1 MRYCGFCGSTVPDNA
16 RFCGNCGRAFG
27 VATEG
32 VTDLSSSPELGQR
45 APGVLLYDQPTSGR
59 QTEENP
65 VILFD
70 IPLLGALSGDVQ
82 ASMGNVPM
90 VQGTPQAGGGPMVHG
105 SPSLPHSPPGQ
116 SLYQGATSSASPSPN
131 QGAGSLP
138 AHPLHSP
145 PGQSLYQSAASS
157 APPSPHQGAGSL
169 PVNPLRPPIR
179 HEPRPAHPAQPPYT
193 HPVRPPVHQESP
205 PSHSRMHHHRTE
217 SLKSHIHQQGS
228 PSHLKLPRRLHSLHL
243 HDSVLRWIIVLA
255 AGAVIVISGGIAIA
269 FALVPPAVS
278 LSLIGSSTVTSGAL
292 LHLHGQ
298 GFTPGATVALSLDN
312 RVPLAYQDRSAMKE
326 AKHSAA
332 TALGILA
339 AEQLQSPMAAQGAI
353 KVDSRGTFDVT
364 IEVSPSWPLGSH
376 TIRATEEL
384 ESHSAELTFTIVQG
398 VAALTPTATPS
409 PSPSP
414 TPQPTP
420 GLTPSPTPSPSP
432 SPTPT
437 PSPTPPPSPVPP
449 ALTVNTTS
457 INANTDCPY
466 NGGWTCTVTLS
477 SDQSAQSNLNWLA
490 SSTGAGGITFNPS
503 NGTLSPGQ
511 QAQVTISVAD
521 SGCPSSA
528 SLAFAGPANT
538 VTVSWSCSP
547 PTLKVSPT
555 SFNIPDSNCSYT
567 TESGWTCMETLSLA
581 NQGDP
586 NLDWSTPG
594 AVGGT
599 SVQYSPTSGTL
610 SAGQPQQVTIT
621 IPDMVCPNS
630 ITLSFIVSGGNSID
644 VPWNCAAPTLTVSA
658 GGTCPPDGNGN
669 GICTDTLALASGS
682 QGMLSWSASSDLA
695 GVTFSPPDGT
705 LSPGQS
711 IQVTVTVP
719 ASDCSS
725 GSGHFYYAGNGGNT
739 VTVTW
744 TCTTPTPTPTP

>member
-1 MRYCGFCGSTVPDNA
+1 MRYCRFCGSALPDNA
-16 RFCGNCGRAFG
+16 RFCGSCGRAFG

-32 VTDLSSSPELGQR
+32 VTDLSSSPELDLL
-45 APGVLLYDQPTSGR
+45 APDALRHDQPTSGW

-65 VILFD
+65 VVLFD
-70 IPLLGALSGDVQ
+70 IPLLGALSRDVQ
-82 ASMGNVPM
+82 APMGNVPM
-90 VQGTPQAGGGPMVHG
+90 VQGTPQAGGVPMVQG
-105 SPSLPHSPPGQ
+105 SPSLPNTPPGQ
-116 SLYQGATSSASPSPN
+116 GLYQG
-131 QGAGSLP
+131 
-138 AHPLHSP
+138 
-145 PGQSLYQSAASS
+145 AASS
-157 APPSPHQGAGSL
+157 APSSPYQGAGSL
-169 PVNPLRPPIR
+169 PVHPLRPPIPR
-179 HEPRPAHPAQPPYT
+179 EPRPAHPAQPPSHYGPPYT
-193 HPVRPPVHQESP
+193 HPVQPPIHQEPP
-205 PSHSRMHHHRTE
+205 PSQGRMHLHHTE
-217 SLKSHIHQQGS
+217 SLKSHIHHRRS
-228 PSHLKLPRRLHSLHL
+228 SSHLKLPRRPHTLHL
-243 HDSVLRWIIVLA
+243 HDSVLWWIIVLA

-312 RVPLAYQDRSAMKE
+312 RVPLAYQDRSAMKKT
-326 AKHSAA
+326 KHSAA

-339 AEQLQSPMAAQGAI
+339 AEQLQSPVAAQGAI

-376 TIRATEEL
+376 TIRATEETD
-384 ESHSAELTFTIVQG
+384 SHSAELTFTIVQG
-398 VAALTPTATPS
+398 AAPTPTA
-409 PSPSP
+409 
-414 TPQPTP
+414 
-420 GLTPSPTPSPSP
+420 TPSPTPSPSP
-432 SPTPT
+432 TPTASPT
-437 PSPTPPPSPVPP
+437 PSPTPLPTVSPTPPPTPVPS
-449 ALTVNTTS
+449 ALMVNTTS

-466 NGGWTCTVTLS
+466 NRGWTCTVTLS
-477 SDQSAQSNLNWLA
+477 SDQSAQSDLNWSA
-490 SSTGAGGITFNPS
+490 SSTGTGGITINPS
-503 NGTLSPGQ
+503 SGTLSPGQ

-528 SLAFAGPANT
+528 SFTFAGPANT
-538 VTVSWSCSP
+538 VNVSWGCLP

-555 SFNIPDSNCSYT
+555 SFNTPDSNCSYT
-567 TESGWTCMETLSLA
+567 TGSGWTCTDTLSLA

-594 AVGGT
+594 SVGG
-599 SVQYSPTSGTL
+599 SSAQYSPSSGTL
-610 SAGQPQQVTIT
+610 SAGQPAQVTIT

-630 ITLSFIVSGGNSID
+630 ITLSFLVSGGNSID
-644 VPWNCAAPTLTVSA
+644 VPWNCAAPTLTVTA
-658 GGTCPPDGNGN
+658 GGNCPPDSNGN
-669 GICTDTLALASGS
+669 GICTDTVALASGS
-682 QGMLSWSASSDLA
+682 QGMLNWSASSDLA
-695 GVTFSPPDGT
+695 GVTFSPPNGT

-744 TCTTPTPTPTP
+744 TCMSPTPTPTP

>member
-1 MRYCGFCGSTVPDNA
+1 MRYCRFCGSALPDNA
-16 RFCGNCGRAFG
+16 RFCGRCGRAFG

-32 VTDLSSSPELGQR
+32 VTDLSSSPELDSR
-45 APGVLLYDQPTSGR
+45 APGALRHDQPTSEW

-65 VILFD
+65 VVLFD
-70 IPLLGALSGDVQ
+70 LPLLGALSRDVQ
-82 ASMGNVPM
+82 APMGNVPM
-90 VQGTPQAGGGPMVHG
+90 VQGTPQAGGEPMVQG
-105 SPSLPHSPPGQ
+105 SPSLPNTPPGQ
-116 SLYQGATSSASPSPN
+116 SLYQGA
-131 QGAGSLP
+131 
-138 AHPLHSP
+138 
-145 PGQSLYQSAASS
+145 ASS
-157 APPSPHQGAGSL
+157 APPSPYQGAGSL

-179 HEPRPAHPAQPPYT
+179 HEPRPAHPAQPPSHYEPPYT
-193 HPVRPPVHQESP
+193 HPVRPPIHQEPP
-205 PSHSRMHHHRTE
+205 PSHGRMHLHHTE
-217 SLKSHIHQQGS
+217 SLKSHIHHHRS
-228 PSHLKLPRRLHSLHL
+228 SSHLKLPRRLHTLHL

-298 GFTPGATVALSLDN
+298 GFTPGAIVALSLDN

-326 AKHSAA
+326 TKHSAA

-376 TIRATEEL
+376 TIRATEEMD
-384 ESHSAELTFTIVQG
+384 SHSAELTFTIVQG
-398 VAALTPTATPS
+398 AAAPTPTATPS
-409 PSPSP
+409 STPSP
-414 TPQPTP
+414 TTLPTP
-420 GLTPSPTPSPSP
+420 GLTPSPTPSPTTLP
-432 SPTPT
+432 TASPTPT
-437 PSPTPPPSPVPP
+437 PTPVPP
-449 ALTVNTTS
+449 ALMVNTTS

-466 NGGWTCTVTLS
+466 NRGWTCTVTLS
-477 SDQSAQSNLNWLA
+477 SDQSAQSDLNWSA
-490 SSTGAGGITFNPS
+490 SSTGAGGITINPS
-503 NGTLSPGQ
+503 SGTLSPGQ

-528 SLAFAGPANT
+528 SLTFAGPANT
-538 VTVSWSCSP
+538 VNVSWGCSP

-555 SFNIPDSNCSYT
+555 SFNTPDSNCSYT
-567 TESGWTCMETLSLA
+567 TGSGWTCTDTLSLA

-594 AVGGT
+594 SVGG
-599 SVQYSPTSGTL
+599 SSAQYSPSSGTL
-610 SAGQPQQVTIT
+610 SAGQPAQVTIT

-630 ITLSFIVSGGNSID
+630 ITLSFLVSGGNSID
-644 VPWNCAAPTLTVSA
+644 VPWNCAAPTLTVTA
-658 GGTCPPDGNGN
+658 GGNCPPDSNGN
-669 GICTDTLALASGS
+669 GICTDTVALASGS
-682 QGMLSWSASSDLA
+682 QGMLNWSASSDLA
-695 GVTFSPPDGT
+695 GVTFSPPNGT

-711 IQVTVTVP
+711 VQVTVTVP

-744 TCTTPTPTPTP
+744 TCTSPTPTPTP